1 MKKTIRQEIIKIVND
16 AQIKFPPSRPMGNML
31 ECIFIDK
38 LQELFETTSMR
49 AVRDQSITYE
59 TAGSAGNVGVFISN
73 PIVPLHFK
81 CPRCGA
87 EWKHKCAEH
96 KIDKTMIDEDI

>member
-49 AVRDQSITYE
+49 YESSTRPARDQYE
-59 TAGSAGNVGVFISN
+59 CS
-73 PIVPLHFK
+73 
-81 CPRCGA
+81 
-87 EWKHKCAEH
+87 KCAEH
-96 KIDKTMIDEDI
+96 KIDRTMIDEDI